1 MAKVAANTITDL
13 QFPRGQ
19 APRIDPSSHAGQI
32 GAAMAASARPYAQM
46 AENAAAMGRRRVA
59 NIHARTR
66 EIQDAMGNFV
76 RGLSAGIEG
85 VDAALDRRAD
95 EQADAEMARYSMHLL
110 QNRDADYGTPIRGDL
125 AADVAHGDGAAPDG
139 PYLAVSRRMAGWS
152 DTETYKALSD
162 RARRKFEEK
171 RRNFDQRTLSA
182 AMNEHV
188 GRQRK
193 MREAE
198 EEAVYAS
205 KAAIAADAAIDV
217 TNPQHMDWHLLADDA
232 IGKAVQISL
241 RRQGMLGDDGHVLP
255 GYEAVEEAERRR
267 ITDAQYVGIWKAVAE
282 KYAASD
288 DEGERE
294 ALLQSLVTQVGGD
307 ADAKEAAKLL
317 DAKDP
322 EAVADALKS
331 AAKDMPYST
340 EAAEAGWKLV
350 KNAKKQLDARLER
363 ERVQL
368 YHDTENLEYEIFT
381 SKAEGAPAEVARRV
395 DEMRSRLP
403 AKDRDAIDER
413 VAAWRYARD
422 VADYE
427 KRVFDA
433 WKLTNPDE
441 QKARLDAIAAEV
453 RQMDNPK
460 TAKAVMSMLAGAAR
474 GSGSSSGG
482 PKWSAERA
490 VNTLTRLDLHGAE
503 ALTWLSEVSPHLAD
517 GAYGKVFSHIKDEA
531 FRNVNPQEVVAAA
544 EAAGFNL
551 GAVFQT
557 DPESKRVVTDKNG
570 MPVLVDPEGT
580 TSFLRREW
588 TTREELPGR
597 WESSNPRTRTVRHE
611 DRVEL
616 SNQVLYHL
624 YETCAKYQAAVK
636 LGKAGTLADFISKEL
651 AGDRARLEQVYL
663 QDALDET
670 DRRIAMEEAGTWF
683 SVRGEA
689 DPAAVFDGNDAT
701 EE

>member
-66 EIQDAMGNFV
+66 EIQDAMGNFA

-152 DTETYKALSD
+152 ETETYKALSD

-241 RRQGMLGDDGHVLP
+241 RRQGMLGDDGDVLP

-267 ITDAQYVGIWKAVAE
+267 ITDAQYVGIWQAVAE

-294 ALLQSLVTQVGGD
+294 ALLKSLVTQVGGE

-322 EAVADALKS
+322 EAVADALKA
-331 AAKDMPYST
+331 AAKGMPYST

-381 SKAEGAPAEVARRV
+381 GTVDGDPFDAAQKAS
-395 DEMRSRLP
+395 EMRSRLP
-403 AKDRDAIDER
+403 AKDRDALNER
-413 VAAWRYARD
+413 VATWKYARD
-422 VADYE
+422 VTDYE

-453 RQMDNPK
+453 GQMDNPK
-460 TAKAVMSMLAGAAR
+460 TAKAVMSMLAGAAAPR
-474 GSGSSSGG
+474 GRTEGRMSATTARLAISDKTGTDALDTLAKWVESG
-482 PKWSAERA
+482 EI
-490 VNTLTRLDLHGAE
+490 TRETWGACFRDVKDATFRDLDKA
-503 ALTWLSEVSPHLAD
+503 
-517 GAYGKVFSHIKDEA
+517 
-531 FRNVNPQEVVAAA
+531 EVVRALAS
-544 EAAGFNL
+544 AGFDL
-551 GAVFQT
+551 GAVVEL
-557 DPESKRVVTDKNG
+557 DEGRPVTDAKGNLKLVNEG
-570 MPVLVDPEGT
+570 GAQKVMVGWDVQEGFFGSRRVYADETFTGVLAGDPVYVDVANET
-580 TSFLRREW
+580 VLR
-588 TTREELPGR
+588 
-597 WESSNPRTRTVRHE
+597 
-611 DRVEL
+611 
-616 SNQVLYHL
+616 L
-624 YETCAKYQAAVK
+624 YEAAVK
-636 LGKAGTLADFISKEL
+636 FKALEKMGGAPKGMSLGDFVKKEC
-651 AGDRARLEQVYL
+651 AGDLKALSDARLRSAIAR
-663 QDALDET
+663 QDALMDS
-670 DRRIAMEEAGTWF
+670 DFRAMELHGRGASSLVT
-683 SVRGEA
+683 VRGNA
-689 DPAAVFDGNDAT
+689 DK
-701 EE
+701 E